1 MSHFSQIKICC
12 PPAYVTASGTPV
24 QAPRFPQ
31 SGGAPR
37 PVEDR
42 SPLCPRWRRGGGC
55 RLDEDIKISE
65 LDPAN
70 GLVYSKVMFD
80 FMVTACLDTCG
91 WAGDKVVFSMKQFHY
106 MVRTTGRAVWTSTR
120 AARPGRGAGCV
131 SWLPSSWPTPA
142 GRAAASAASSRP
154 SARRS
159 RWWAG
164 RPTLTSPVITST
176 AGSSNYSGTR
186 RHIILNLTNNFLA
199 RFCHHYGK
207 EFSTSCAL

>member
-1 MSHFSQIKICC
+1 MSHLSQIKICC

-31 SGGAPR
+31 PGGAPR
-37 PVEDR
+37 LVEDH

-55 RLDEDIKISE
+55 RLDEDVQISE
-65 LDPAN
+65 LDPSN

-91 WAGDKVVFSMKQFHY
+91 WAGDKVKCSQKLSKY
-106 MVRTTGRAVWTSTR
+106 LVRMRRAVWTSTR
-120 AARPGRGAGCV
+120 AVRPGRGSGCV

-154 SARRS
+154 SIRKS
-159 RWWAG
+159 RLWVG

-186 RHIILNLTNNFLA
+186 HHIILNLTNNFFNSKIL
-199 RFCHHYGK
+199 
-207 EFSTSCAL
+207 SPL